1 MNQATAT
8 KPTPPNFPPDSPPDF
23 PSDSS
28 PAAPSSVDV
37 TEAGCVEPA
46 APPSVFRSYVTLAKP
61 RIMLM
66 VIVTVWVGYMF
77 GIGAGGLDWLV
88 MSATLFGAGLS
99 CMGASAL
106 NQVYERDTDAKMKRT
121 KDRPMPTGRIGVG
134 AGWAFGVA
142 LSVAGVLL
150 LGLMTTWL
158 AALVSAVTVVSY
170 AVVYTPMKRTTHM
183 ATVVGA
189 LPGALPPVLGYAAA
203 TGGAGT
209 IGVEAVLLFAI
220 MFVWQLPHT
229 LAIYWLYRDDFAKAG
244 FPMLPVID
252 PTGSYTFRQIL
263 IGSLLLLPLG
273 LTPTLFGISG
283 LVYFVTAFICGMLML
298 GASLSLAAEPTRGRA
313 RGLFF
318 ASLVYLP
325 VVLVVMLVDRL

>member
-8 KPTPPNFPPDSPPDF
+8 KPKPPAAVELTAENVVADDGMQA
-23 PSDSS
+23 SS
-28 PAAPSSVDV
+28 PTLLSS
-37 TEAGCVEPA
+37 
-46 APPSVFRSYVTLAKP
+46 YITLAKP

-66 VIVTVWVGYMF
+66 VLVTVWVGFMF
-77 GIGAGGLDWLV
+77 GGRVYGWDWLTMV
-88 MSATLFGAGLS
+88 ATLVGAGLS

-121 KDRPMPTGRIGVG
+121 RNRPMPNGRISVR
-134 AGWAFGVA
+134 AGWTFGVV
-142 LSVAGVLL
+142 LSLVGVLT
-150 LGLMTTWL
+150 LGLLTSWL
-158 AALVSAVTVVSY
+158 AAAVSALTIVSY
-170 AVVYTPMKRTTHM
+170 AAVYTPMKRTSHM

-189 LPGALPPVLGYAAA
+189 LPGAFPPVLGYAAA
-203 TGGAGT
+203 SGGT
-209 IGVEAVLLFAI
+209 IGIEAVLLFAI

-229 LAIYWLYRDDFAKAG
+229 LAIYWLYRDEFAKAG

-252 PTGSYTFRQIL
+252 PSGSHTFRQIL
-263 IGSLLLLPLG
+263 VGSLLLLPLG

-283 LVYFVTAFICGMLML
+283 LVYFITAFTCGLLML
-298 GASLSLAAEPTRGRA
+298 GCSLMLSAEPSRAQA

-325 VVLVVMLVDRL
+325 VVLVVMLVDRV

>member
-1 MNQATAT
+1 MNQATAS
-8 KPTPPNFPPDSPPDF
+8 KPSFPETPPETPPETSPDSP
-23 PSDSS
+23 
-28 PAAPSSVDV
+28 AAVSRSTGV
-37 TEAGCVEPA
+37 VEDRVELA
-46 APPSVFRSYVTLAKP
+46 RPPSVFRDYVTLAKP

-66 VIVTVWVGYMF
+66 VMVTVWVGYMF
-77 GIGAGGLDWLV
+77 GMGAVGVDWLV
-88 MSATLFGAGLS
+88 MSAALVGAGLS

-106 NQVYERDTDAKMKRT
+106 NQVYERDTDAKMTRT
-121 KDRPMPTGRIGVG
+121 KDRPMPNGRIGVA

-142 LSVAGVLL
+142 LTAAGVLL

-158 AALVSAVTVVSY
+158 AAGVSALTVISY

-203 TGGAGT
+203 TGT
-209 IGVEAVLLFAI
+209 IGAEAILLFAI

-252 PTGSYTFRQIL
+252 PSGSYTFRQIL

-283 LVYFVTAFICGMLML
+283 LVYFATAFACGMLML
-298 GASLSLAAEPTRGRA
+298 GYSLALAAEPSRSRA
-313 RGLFF
+313 RALFF